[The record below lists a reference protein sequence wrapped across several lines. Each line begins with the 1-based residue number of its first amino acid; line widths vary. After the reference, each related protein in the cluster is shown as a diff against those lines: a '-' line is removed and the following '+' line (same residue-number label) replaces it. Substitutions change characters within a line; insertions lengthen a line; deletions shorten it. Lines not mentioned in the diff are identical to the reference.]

1 MSLAGPAGKPVARL
15 APAKINLTLRVTGR
29 RAAGLPHAGY
39 HELDSVVVFAAVGD
53 SLSFR
58 HAPGLELEVT
68 GPFAAALRDEPD
80 NLVLR
85 AARLLAQATG
95 SPQAAA
101 ITLDKRLPVA
111 SGIGGGSADAAA
123 ALKGL
128 AALWDLDPID
138 LAGLAAKLG
147 ADVPV
152 CLAGRP
158 CRMTGIGEVL
168 TPLPPLPPATLLL
181 ANPGVA
187 SPTAP
192 VFAARRG
199 GFSKELVPHPD
210 YFADA
215 RALAALVREGGN
227 DLAAPAAALVPAIA
241 AALESLSRLNPLA
254 CAMSG
259 SGATCFALFA
269 DPDAAE
275 AGARRL
281 RQGRPQWWVAVAA
294 LLD

>member
-1 MSLAGPAGKPVARL
+1 VTAPAPLARL
-15 APAKINLTLRVTGR
+15 APAKINLTLRVVGR

-53 SLSFR
+53 RLSFR
-58 HAPGLELEVT
+58 RAPDLRLELA
-68 GPFAAALRDEPD
+68 GPFAASLSGEPD

-85 AARLLAQATG
+85 AARLLAEATG
-95 SPQAAA
+95 SPADAA
-101 ITLDKRLPVA
+101 ILLEKNLPVA

-128 AALWDLDPID
+128 ARLWDCEDLD
-138 LAGLAAKLG
+138 LAVLGAKLG

-152 CLAGRP
+152 CLAGRS
-158 CRMTGIGEVL
+158 CRMTGIGEIL
-168 TPLPPLPPATLLL
+168 TPLPPLPPVTLLL

-187 SPTAP
+187 APTAP

-199 GFSKELVPHPD
+199 PFSSELVPTPH

-215 RALAALVREGGN
+215 ASLAALVRDGGN
-227 DLAAPAAALVPAIA
+227 DLAEPAARLVPAIGE
-241 AALESLSRLNPLA
+241 ALAMLRALQPLA
-254 CAMSG
+254 AAMSG

-269 DPDAAE
+269 DPAE
-275 AGARRL
+275 AQAAAGRL
-281 RQGRPQWWVAVAA
+281 RQQRPGWWIAEAP
-294 LLD
+294 LLG